1 MTPKDATDEKPMD
14 DATRAAW
21 VSFREEYDLH
31 IRNPTAVARLAM
43 AAAAFKRGQAIERAR
58 VCRELRELQSQF
70 RARVVDVYKGQG
82 HHDAGMRDG
91 LTLAAN
97 RMDDLLNEIE
107 AA

>member
-1 MTPKDATDEKPMD
+1 MTTKDATDESHEIHHEADRIWITAQKVGMKH
-14 DATRAAW
+14 
-21 VSFREEYDLH
+21 REAIE
-31 IRNPTAVARLAM
+31 VAL
-43 AAAAFKRGQAIERAR
+43 KRGQALERAR
-58 VCRELRELQSQF
+58 VCQELRELQSSL